1 MRMGEWSERKTEEE
15 EEGEI
20 GGRNMRGP
28 RNRGGKEE
36 NWEEED
42 VYVKNEEE
50 KDVEKEVYEDEEDGE
65 EERVSSCL
73 FTIVKTI

>member
-15 EEGEI
+15 DEGEI
-20 GGRNMRGP
+20 GGRSMRRP

-42 VYVKNEEE
+42 VYVKMR
-50 KDVEKEVYEDEEDGE
+50 KRRMWKKRCMRMRRMVRRKGC
-65 EERVSSCL
+65 RLVSL
-73 FTIVKTI
+73 RL

>member
-1 MRMGEWSERKTEEE
+1 MRR
-15 EEGEI
+15 
-20 GGRNMRGP
+20 P

>member
-1 MRMGEWSERKTEEE
+1 MMTKRTKEKREWPS
-15 EEGEI
+15 
-20 GGRNMRGP
+20 
-28 RNRGGKEE
+28 KEE